1 MQLPVDVKA
10 LMDEA
15 HHGEEARACEL
26 AVSVY
31 LDPTAPADVTA
42 YVRSAFSSDRPNARI
57 TIAYLD
63 DDYVIHPSDDMAVIV
78 AGASDEVGPAARQM
92 RDAGVPV
99 MVVTTLPVCVDDIA
113 RAADAPIPEGD
124 IVAPENPLFAHE
136 RSTGDVLSD
145 VCAGAAG
152 AVCAG
157 AQAFS
162 DVVPLLG
169 KVAEAAGVLKEAA
182 QRTQEQQA
190 YERVRAAE
198 ARVAAAEAEPLAF
211 DEAARDQVAERMGA
225 WVVAACRSKKLAFAY
240 AFSFV
245 RRPLARDAV
254 TTTSLQNAAVGL
266 VPLIPGADLPL
277 MTLNQAKMV
286 MQIAAAYGQP
296 LGRERIPEVA
306 AIVANGFG
314 CRALARKAVA
324 LVPGVGWVARPSIAY
339 AGTAAVGC
347 AIIEYF
353 EGGGNLTGLAH
364 VVKESVRAGAAA
376 MDKVKGTVA
385 SA

>member
-1 MQLPVDVKA
+1 MQLPVDVRA

-42 YVRSAFSSDRPNARI
+42 YVRNAFSSDRPNARI
-57 TIAYLD
+57 TVAYLD
-63 DDYVIHPSDDMAVIV
+63 DGFAIHPSDDMAVIV
-78 AGASDEVGPAARQM
+78 AGASDEVGPAAQQI
-92 RDAGVPV
+92 RDAGVPA
-99 MVVTTLPVCVDDIA
+99 MVVTTLPVCADDIA
-113 RAADAPIPEGD
+113 RAAGAPIPEGD
-124 IVAPENPLFAHE
+124 VIAPENPLLAGE
-136 RSTGDVLSD
+136 RCATDVLSG

-157 AQAFS
+157 ARAFS
-162 DVVPLLG
+162 DVVPALG
-169 KVAEAAGVLKEAA
+169 KVASAANAVKEAA
-182 QRTQEQQA
+182 QRAGEQQA

-211 DEAARDQVAERMGA
+211 DEAARAQVAARMGA
-225 WVVAACRSKKLAFAY
+225 WVVAACRTKKLAFAY
-240 AFSFV
+240 AFPFV

-254 TTTSLQNAAVGL
+254 TATSLQNAAVGL
-266 VPLIPGADLPL
+266 VPLVPGADLPL

-306 AIVANGFG
+306 AIIANGFG

-324 LVPGVGWVARPSIAY
+324 LVPGIGWVARPSIAY
-339 AGTAAVGC
+339 AGTAAVGY

-353 EGGGNLTGLAH
+353 EGGGNLTGLAN
-364 VVKESVRAGAAA
+364 VVEKSVRAGAAA
-376 MDKVKGTVA
+376 ADRARTAVA